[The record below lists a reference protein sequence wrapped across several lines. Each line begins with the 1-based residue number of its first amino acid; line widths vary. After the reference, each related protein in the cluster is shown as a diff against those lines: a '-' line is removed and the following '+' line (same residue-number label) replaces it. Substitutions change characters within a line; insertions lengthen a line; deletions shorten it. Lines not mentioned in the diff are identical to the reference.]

1 METVIIGPE
10 LDNNVLLSPKSE
22 RERGEHGWFTGGS
35 HSFDHLLNYPVV
47 RDWIDSYTAES
58 TRSHKLYQFQKVLL
72 AARLKDPSDL
82 LKLSDSEA
90 KSLVKRVAQFYLQK
104 EKPTWARGIVITMR
118 GFYEAH
124 DRELKFK
131 RSERIRTPASKK
143 RAVEYVPTSSDA
155 YRMADV
161 SGSKRNK
168 AAILSLF
175 QSGVRVGCLC
185 NWTYGMVEKQ
195 LFPEVKVPVEIK
207 VTPGMDS
214 KLNLYRLPYYVTF
227 LHEEAAQALRDY
239 LEERKEKGWKPKP
252 NDPVFV
258 TESSASQ
265 GEPWTPGNVWEII
278 KRSAELAE
286 LKPES
291 IWTHCLRKSFRK
303 VLNSS
308 PIDEDTK
315 EALMGHKLPGSRGS
329 YFDYHDTDEVAEKYL
344 QANFARNGN
353 GNRRIT
359 VLEAQNKQLREEL
372 DQLKASVR
380 NELRSIRAEYEAAL
394 PKGFGR
400 RKAKTGS

>member
-10 LDNNVLLSPKSE
+10 LDNNVLLAPKSE

-35 HSFDHLLNYPVV
+35 HSFDHLLSYPAV
-47 RDWIDSYTAES
+47 RDWIDNYTSDS
-58 TRSHKLYQFQKVLL
+58 TRKHKLYGFQKVLQ
-72 AARLKDPSDL
+72 ASRLKDPADL

-104 EKPTWARGIVITMR
+104 GKPTWARGIVITMK

-131 RSERIRTPASKK
+131 RSERIRTPVSKK
-143 RAVEYVPTSSDA
+143 RAVEYIPTSSDV

-214 KLNLYRLPYYVTF
+214 KLNLYGLPYYVTF

-239 LEERKEKGWKPKP
+239 LEERRERGWKPKAS
-252 NDPVFV
+252 DPVFV

-265 GEPWTPGNVWEII
+265 GEPWEPGNVWEIV

-286 LKPES
+286 LKPEAV
-291 IWTHCLRKSFRK
+291 WTHCLRKSFRK
-303 VLNSS
+303 VLNAS

-329 YFDYHDTDEVAEKYL
+329 YFDYHDTDE
-344 QANFARNGN
+344 
-353 GNRRIT
+353 
-359 VLEAQNKQLREEL
+359 
-372 DQLKASVR
+372 
-380 NELRSIRAEYEAAL
+380 
-394 PKGFGR
+394 
-400 RKAKTGS
+400 AKR